1 MVTLS
6 LSLVAL
12 LNQPLT
18 VSMDL
23 RDANL
28 RDFLETMAQSA
39 NMNLVLHPA
48 VEGKITLRVQDA
60 PWDTLMEM
68 VLKNYQLNREIQ
80 GNLMRIVPQSV
91 IREEYRARAAMEEAR
106 LNAQPLEV
114 RTYMLNYARAAD
126 IAVIVSK
133 LLSPR
138 GIVLVDTR
146 RNALIIKDVAP

>member
-1 MVTLS
+1 MVILS
-6 LSLVAL
+6 LFLVAL

-18 VSMDL
+18 VSLDL

-39 NMNLVLHPA
+39 SMNLVLHPA

-91 IREEYRARAAMEEAR
+91 IREEYRVRAAMEEAR

>member
-6 LSLVAL
+6 LFLVAL

-18 VSMDL
+18 VSLDL

-39 NMNLVLHPA
+39 SMNLVLHPA

>member
-6 LSLVAL
+6 LFLVAL

-18 VSMDL
+18 VSLDL

-60 PWDTLMEM
+60 PWETLMEM

-80 GNLMRIVPQSV
+80 GNLMRIAPQSV

>member
-1 MVTLS
+1 MITLS
-6 LSLVAL
+6 LFLVAL
-12 LNQPLT
+12 LTQSLT
-18 VSMDL
+18 VSLDL

-28 RDFLETMAQSA
+28 RDFLETMSQSA

-48 VEGKITLRVQDA
+48 VEGRITLRVQDA
-60 PWDTLMEM
+60 PWETLMDM
-68 VLKNYQLNREIQ
+68 VLKNYRLSREIQ
-80 GNLMRIVPQSV
+80 GNLMRIAPQSV
-91 IREEYRARAAMEEAR
+91 IEEEYRRRAATEEAR
-106 LNAQPLEV
+106 LNAQPLEI

-133 LLSPR
+133 LLSSR

>member
-6 LSLVAL
+6 LFLVAL

-18 VSMDL
+18 VSLDL